1 MLEIL
6 CWDCSPFQWN
16 LWKWNPVSHSLCHPF
31 PSWFQHRAKFGS
43 NNPHQLLTV
52 WSVGLPYRYNLG
64 DCPLLPPTDAEYN
77 LYQGFP
83 NCNVPYNNLGV
94 LVKMQM
100 CIQLFSHRAQDSAFL
115 ISSQRIP
122 MLLVHRLLFTMDPAG
137 VACHLVW
144 SIVITSS
151 DITRIIMT
159 MAFRLL
165 FCNC

>member
-52 WSVGLPYRYNLG
+52 WSVGLPYRYDLG

-100 CIQLFSHRAQDSAFL
+100 CIQLFSHRAQDSDTHAAGPQTTFYDG
-115 ISSQRIP
+115 SSWCS
-122 MLLVHRLLFTMDPAG
+122 M
-137 VACHLVW
+137 
-144 SIVITSS
+144 SS
-151 DITRIIMT
+151 CLEHSHHILWHNKDNNDHG
-159 MAFRLL
+159 F
-165 FCNC
+165 